1 MSEAPAEPREARP
14 TLGAWVA
21 GVLAF
26 VPAAVTL
33 LVEVVAIR
41 LLAPR
46 IGSSLETYTATIG
59 VVLAGLALGAWL
71 GGRAADAY
79 GPRPLIAPILLV
91 SAALVALVAPAVD
104 LAVAVLEPPPGPIGA
119 TMLAV
124 AGLLLP
130 SIVLAA
136 ATPVAARGTIVSR
149 EHSGSAVGRISAIAT
164 GGALVGTFVTGF
176 VLLPLFPV
184 SALLLGAAVALVLT
198 ATLLQVAL
206 GAPGGPGPTAL
217 LAIAALGSMAF
228 GASAGPGCDPPSAYY
243 CIRVGSSEA
252 APRVRDLVLDDLLHG
267 SIDLDAPAELRF
279 RYLRAMDAVV
289 DAAVAPPMALT
300 ALHVG
305 GGAFALPRHFAAE
318 RPGATARVLELDP
331 AIVRLNRE
339 RLELTLTEPALTIR
353 IGDARS
359 GLRDEPAGRYDL
371 VIADVFAARA
381 VPWHLVTREA
391 MGEIRRTMQ
400 PGAIYVANVIDGG
413 ELRLLGSYVETLG
426 SVFPDV
432 AVVWLVI
439 PGGVSG
445 NVVVVAGDDLPL
457 EAIAASVARDPA
469 EPARLATEAELA
481 AIAQDAVMLTD
492 DYAPTDA
499 LISR

>member
-1 MSEAPAEPREARP
+1 MDPASAPRP

-46 IGSSLETYTATIG
+46 IGSSLETYTAAIG

-71 GGRAADAY
+71 GGRAADAL

-91 SAALVALVAPAVD
+91 AAALVALVAPAIDVAAEV
-104 LAVAVLEPPPGPIGA
+104 LAPPPGPLGA
-119 TMLAV
+119 TILAL

-130 SIVLAA
+130 SIALAA

-164 GGALVGTFVTGF
+164 VGALVGTFATGF
-176 VLLPLFPV
+176 LLLPAFPV
-184 SALLLGAAVALVLT
+184 SALLIGSAVALVVT
-198 ATLLQVAL
+198 AVAL
-206 GAPGGPGPTAL
+206 HLALRQPGGILPTL
-217 LAIAALGSMAF
+217 TLVLAALATIF
-228 GASAGPGCDPPSAYY
+228 LGASAGPACDPPSAYY
-243 CIRVGSSEA
+243 CIRIGRSEA
-252 APRVRDLVLDDLLHG
+252 APTVRDLVLDDLLHG
-267 SIDLDAPAELRF
+267 SIDLDAPADLRF

-289 DAAVAPPMALT
+289 DAVAPPPAPLT

-318 RPGATARVLELDP
+318 RPDTTARVLELDP
-331 AIVRLNRE
+331 AVVRLNRE
-339 RLELTLTEPALTIR
+339 RLGLVLLEPELSIR
-353 IGDARS
+353 VGDARS
-359 GLRDEPAGRYDL
+359 GLRDEPPGRYGV

-391 MGEIRRTMQ
+391 MSEVRRTMR
-400 PGAIYVANVIDGG
+400 PDGIYVANVIDGG
-413 ELRLLGSYVETLG
+413 ELQLLGSYVATLRT
-426 SVFPDV
+426 VFAEV
-432 AVVWLVI
+432 EVVFLVI
-439 PGGVSG
+439 PSGVSG

-469 EPARLATEAELA
+469 EPARRATEAELA
-481 AIAQDAVMLTD
+481 AIAEGAVLLSD